1 MLQTKYHH
9 LGRLIELRGVY
20 LVKLLGNGEHDVFVF
35 YLDTVSENSDSR

>member
-9 LGRLIELRGVY
+9 LGKLIELGGVY

-35 YLDTVSENSDSR
+35 DLDKVSERSDFR